1 MRDTLNELEVRFK
14 LNENLAGRIARAE
27 ELVRKSKDSY
37 IRHIGWK
44 MIAQM
49 EAEYREGCRIERE
62 LAQTMVNRYAPKEQ
76 PSAV

>member
-14 LNENLAGRIARAE
+14 MNENLAGQIARME
-27 ELVRKSKDSY
+27 ELVGMTKDSY
-37 IRHIGWK
+37 IRMTGRR

-62 LAQTMVNRYAPKEQ
+62 LAQTMVNRYARKEVK
-76 PSAV
+76 A